1 MLSDMAHTRDFGNTL
16 RGSNLSSRPL
26 VSARLVR
33 IPYLHMRT
41 CGRSVGTKI
50 ALGCGGSTHT
60 AASTSWVLRAFRHS
74 ILLASLADVEEQQL
88 YDYALK
94 LSREEDYKGARQAFE
109 VLLRRYP
116 FLCKAWVSYAQV
128 KYYQCML
135 WVAVP
140 WLTKWVFYILAKLQ
154 QSAGV
159 ADRKCDVLQ
168 MEKRIGRRSD
178 PDRMEACRVI
188 LQRGL
193 QLNPSSACLA
203 QVLCFI
209 LPLLIA
215 STVLFQQAP
224 CTVLTHLT

>member
-1 MLSDMAHTRDFGNTL
+1 
-16 RGSNLSSRPL
+16 
-26 VSARLVR
+26 
-33 IPYLHMRT
+33 MRT

-116 FLCKAWVSYAQV
+116 FLCKAWVSYAQ
-128 KYYQCML
+128 
-135 WVAVP
+135 
-140 WLTKWVFYILAKLQ
+140 
-154 QSAGV
+154 
-159 ADRKCDVLQ
+159 

-203 QVLCFI
+203 QAWGLMELQKGNFWAAVRLLERCVTLDPSCSPVLKWKPVDSARKTVGSRTKRLNPCNQ
-209 LPLLIA
+209 A
-215 STVLFQQAP
+215 ST
-224 CTVLTHLT
+224 